1 MENYQS
7 IHSFSF
13 YGPCILER
21 ERWCQSKIIGN
32 IERFKLLPKDN
43 NGPFA

>member
-7 IHSFSF
+7 KHSFSF

-21 ERWCQSKIIGN
+21 ERWCQSKIIG
-32 IERFKLLPKDN
+32 IERFKLLSKDN
-43 NGPFA
+43 IVPFA

>member
-1 MENYQS
+1 MENYKS

-21 ERWCQSKIIGN
+21 ERWCESKIIG

-43 NGPFA
+43 NGLFA

>member
-1 MENYQS
+1 MENYES

-21 ERWCQSKIIGN
+21 ERWCESKIIG

-43 NGPFA
+43 NGLFA